1 MSTKIFACIA
11 LLLVVTVTSGINI
24 VSGLND
30 NPPTSIQDVH
40 TDLQGPNNFV
50 ISFTLRDNN
59 MTDTI
64 SDGSVTV
71 EIIQTP
77 YISFKGS
84 PTVIFNQ
91 TREVKKADFKE
102 SSLGALYYS
111 LGPIS
116 SSQFSHLNINGANY
130 TVVNI
135 YFITLSGQVLS
146 SQCDLPIPL

>member
-11 LLLVVTVTSGINI
+11 LLLVVLVTNGINI
-24 VSGLND
+24 VNGLND
-30 NPPTSIQDVH
+30 NLPMSIQDVY
-40 TDLQGPNNFV
+40 TDLQGPNSFV

-71 EIIQTP
+71 EIIQAS
-77 YISFKGS
+77 YISLKGS
-84 PTVIFNQ
+84 PTVLFNQ

-102 SSLGALYYS
+102 SSLGAIYYS
-111 LGPIS
+111 FGPIS
-116 SSQFSHLNINGANY
+116 SSQFNHLNINGANY
-130 TVVNI
+130 AVVNI

>member
-11 LLLVVTVTSGINI
+11 LLLVVLLTNSINI
-24 VSGLND
+24 VNGLND
-30 NPPTSIQDVH
+30 NPLTSIQDVH
-40 TDLQGPNNFV
+40 TDLQGPNRFV

-71 EIIQTP
+71 EIIQTQ

-84 PTVIFNQ
+84 PTVLFNQ

-111 LGPIS
+111 FGPIS
-116 SSQFSHLNINGANY
+116 NSQFSHLDINGANY
-130 TVVNI
+130 AVVNI
-135 YFITLSGQVLS
+135 YFITLNGQVLS